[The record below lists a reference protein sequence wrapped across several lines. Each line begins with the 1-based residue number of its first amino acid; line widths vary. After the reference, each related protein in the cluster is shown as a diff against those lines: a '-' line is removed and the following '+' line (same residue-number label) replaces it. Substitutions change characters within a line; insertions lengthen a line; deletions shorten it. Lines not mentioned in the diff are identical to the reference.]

1 MIIVMYYARVNRA
14 YAEADMRD
22 FRDCD
27 AVQGAQRIAV
37 LTSRLTVLREE
48 TGGPLDLLREFAF
61 CVLLGDTHAAYRVY
75 HDLARAL
82 LLSGARRVSGD
93 LFMDYLLSLV
103 FEREHPFAVMAAA
116 GRLDEPE
123 QHAMKADLA
132 ALGELAS
139 LSSADLVR
147 MAAEKHR
154 ELQLRPRY
162 AKDDISLMSTALWS
176 GATPRPNTPP
186 DVKPA
191 SAPANGANGQPPPVA
206 ALPPEHEW
214 LSWHYGE
221 QSLRGEWA
229 ADEALEEV
237 YLRLLK
243 SPDWRAA
250 SDDIWNLFAACGCG
264 IFLKSRLFFAEG
276 GELAPAE
283 SIPWVCP
290 VSFYDEQRAKL
301 TESVIAFMRGEAASH
316 ALVYGPE
323 GSGKTALVLNL
334 AEDLPELR
342 VVVVNDPA
350 GTDVFRL
357 IETLR
362 RQPLRFLLLLDDADV
377 DRYASKVLLC
387 ACSRGGLPQNVLL
400 AATSREPGTFGAFPL
415 TIEMKY
421 PRISDFIDI
430 VCELL
435 EVQDVPYDRMEVRN
449 ACIDLQVDA
458 HEKLTMTAAAAAANK
473 YKAKN

>member
-1 MIIVMYYARVNRA
+1 MIIVMYYVRFNRA
-14 YAEADMRD
+14 YTEANMRD

-27 AVQGAQRIAV
+27 AAQGAQRIAV
-37 LTSRLTVLREE
+37 LTSRLTVLRGEAG
-48 TGGPLDLLREFAF
+48 TPLDLLREFAF
-61 CVLLGDTHAAYRVY
+61 CLLLGDTQGAYRIY

-82 LLSGARRVSGD
+82 LTSDARRVSGD

-103 FEREHPFAVMAAA
+103 FEREHPFAAMAAA

-123 QHAMKADLA
+123 QIAMKADLA

-139 LSSADLVR
+139 LSSADLIR

-162 AKDDISLMSTALWS
+162 ARDDISLMSTALWS
-176 GATPRPNTPP
+176 GSAPRPNAPP
-186 DVKPA
+186 EAKPA
-191 SAPANGANGQPPPVA
+191 SPANGQPPPIA

-214 LSWHYGE
+214 LPWHYGE
-221 QSLRGEWA
+221 MSLRSEWA

-250 SDDIWNLFAACGCG
+250 SDDIWNLFAAYGCG
-264 IFLKSRLFFAEG
+264 GFLKSRLFFAEG
-276 GELAPAE
+276 ETLVPAE
-283 SIPWVCP
+283 SIPWLCP

-301 TESVIAFMRGEAASH
+301 TESVIAFMRGEAARH
-316 ALVYGPE
+316 ALVCGPE

-342 VVVVNDPA
+342 VVVVTDPA
-350 GTDVFRL
+350 GTDVFCL

-362 RQPLRFLLLLDDADV
+362 RQPLRFLLLLDDVDV

-400 AATSREPGTFGAFPL
+400 AATSRDPGAFGAFPL

-435 EVQDVPYDRMEVRN
+435 EADNVPYDRMDVRN
-449 ACIDLQVDA
+449 VCVDLQVDA
-458 HEKLTMTAAAAAANK
+458 HEKLTMTAAAAAANN
-473 YKAKN
+473 YKLKH